1 LRPATTH
8 TTNSI
13 HAFLRYRFHF
23 NGKETDNE
31 VYGEGNVYDYGFRI
45 YNPRLGKFLSVDPLT
60 KEYPWYTPYQFAG
73 NKPIWAM
80 DRDGLEEWY
89 SNTGSSLP
97 AHLFKESNAHVSDI
111 KPVAFG
117 PFSPEYAE
125 SEGLSSMPVLNLP
138 EIVVTPSTSFVPELL
153 TPRNNDYSPFIPT
166 ASDVE
171 AAASAVGL
179 GGTGVTVIGVL
190 VTPILPEVGIP
201 LIEAGQTINNIADLT
216 AAAADISQ
224 GDMQGLATKAVF
236 KTADYS
242 LGKILDL
249 SPLGEADNAT
259 QKAIWGTIT
268 NIGENKTEE
277 ANKDTT
283 TIDKK

>member
-1 LRPATTH
+1 VRNATTH
-8 TTNSI
+8 TTNSLT
-13 HAFLRYRFHF
+13 AFSGHRFHF

-45 YNPRLGKFLSVDPLT
+45 YNPRLCKFLSVDPLT

-166 ASDVE
+166 ASDVY
-171 AAASAVGL
+171 
-179 GGTGVTVIGVL
+179 
-190 VTPILPEVGIP
+190 
-201 LIEAGQTINNIADLT
+201 N
-216 AAAADISQ
+216 AADIVGDFGDAMQYAAPLTGPLSPEVAVIGATLEIGSEAVKTIVDVSQ
-224 GDMQGLATKAVF
+224 QGLEQGMINGGIRAVGIVAGEGVGIGIKQLTKQGGEA
-236 KTADYS
+236 
-242 LGKILDL
+242 
-249 SPLGEADNAT
+249 LGEGLKIPINAGIDVAADAAT
-259 QKAIWGTIT
+259 SKPDST
-268 NIGENKTEE
+268 ENKP
-277 ANKDTT
+277 
-283 TIDKK
+283 